1 VFGLFVEHDGRRVL
15 KQWLPYVVA
24 IADLTAASLWYWHAH
39 GLGQLTGLS
48 FGLFDK
54 TGDLQLVLS
63 VQFYLKILARLAK
76 DILGPV
82 GVAAA
87 AVGLIIAVHR
97 RLWPEILGVAAFIA
111 YVILVA
117 AGNDV
122 HDYYQVAVVPVAVML
137 IAIGFRDGIRFL
149 SRTDRG
155 RLIGVTLALAAML
168 SSTFVRSVS
177 FHSWYEY
184 DLDRVQLCRD
194 LQPQLRSHDL
204 VAFLDYPSPDLLF
217 CLDRHGWLFGTG
229 AWSAGDLLTVWRQGA
244 AVLVFP
250 ASVSA
255 ADLPRAM
262 NQRSVLITRSGH
274 LSAYRLEPFPR
285 DREAAR

>member
-1 VFGLFVEHDGRRVL
+1 MVLRFCVECCALSRLQLLG
-15 KQWLPYVVA
+15 
-24 IADLTAASLWYWHAH
+24 HAP
-39 GLGQLTGLS
+39 S
-48 FGLFDK
+48 R
-54 TGDLQLVLS
+54 LVLS
-63 VQFYLKILARLAK
+63 VSFYLKILARLTK

-97 RLWPEILGVAAFIA
+97 RLWPEILGIAAFIA

-117 AGNDV
+117 PGNDV
-122 HDYYQVAVVPVAVML
+122 HDYYQVAVVPVAVVL
-137 IAIGFRDGIRFL
+137 IAIGLPAGIRFL
-149 SRTDRG
+149 SRTDAARVA
-155 RLIGVTLALAAML
+155 GVTLALAAML
-168 SSTFVRSVS
+168 CSTFVRSVS